1 MIRNVATPTDLGTL
15 TGNLPKKYKLS
26 AKYMDLYE
34 DDKNLAKVRFTQD
47 VIVNWV
53 PKVFFIRSLADFSE
67 TTFLEFAENI
77 LVYFGGQFL
86 SKNVFEKVFLK
97 GLSKETKEKVA
108 QSADELLKKSETK
121 KLIPLKAALA
131 VCSMVIPIAEYS
143 LNYVKNLLTLK
154 VFKQSDFNNIVNL
167 NKEKNEDL
175 KQQQKVKESAKKH
188 LKIAGGIFAG
198 CLGFA
203 TLLATKGKDYKQLQ
217 SISELILRPGDKIF
231 KNNTQK
237 AAGINRYFGLDSTN
251 LCRGQ
256 LTACVTAAMFGYTGA
271 AKDRGKQNFLEVI
284 FRLPLVLF
292 YVVTGSELLEKGY
305 KKILKKQGNCKE
317 ILEAEAKENKAL
329 KLSDLPK
336 LAEKLAAKNK
346 SSIDDEFKKLLGQK
360 TKIIG
365 VPLAFSLLFMGF
377 FVAAYSRF
385 FTQYRYNK
393 EHKN

>member
-1 MIRNVATPTDLGTL
+1 MIKNVTTTSALSTL
-15 TGNLPKKYKLS
+15 TEKLPKKYKLS

-53 PKVFFIRSLADFSE
+53 PKIFFIRSLADFSE
-67 TTFLEFAENI
+67 MTFLEFAENI
-77 LVYFGGQFL
+77 LVYFGGAFL
-86 SKNVFEKVFLK
+86 SKNVFEKIFLK
-97 GLSKETKEKVA
+97 GLSKEVKEKVVL
-108 QSADELLKKSETK
+108 SADELLKKCETK
-121 KLIPLKAALA
+121 KLVPLKAALA
-131 VCSMVIPIAEYS
+131 VCAMVIPIAEYS
-143 LNYVKNLLTLK
+143 LNYLKNILTLK

-167 NKEKNEDL
+167 NKEKKEDL
-175 KQQQKVKESAKKH
+175 KQQQKVKESAIKH

-203 TLLATKGKDYKQLQ
+203 TLLAIKGKNSKKLQ
-217 SISELILRPGDKIF
+217 SISEFILKPGDKIF
-231 KNNTQK
+231 KNSPQK
-237 AAGINRYFGLDSTN
+237 AAGMNRYFGLDSTN

-256 LTACVTAAMFGYTGA
+256 LTACVVAAMFGYTGA

-305 KKILKKQGNCKE
+305 KKILNKQGKCKE
-317 ILEAEAKENKAL
+317 VLEAEEQEGKAL

-336 LAEKLAAKNK
+336 LAQKLAVKNNN
-346 SSIDDEFKKLLGQK
+346 SIDDEFKKLVGQK

-365 VPLAFSLLFMGF
+365 IPLAFSLLFMGF
-377 FVAAYSRF
+377 FVAAYSRL